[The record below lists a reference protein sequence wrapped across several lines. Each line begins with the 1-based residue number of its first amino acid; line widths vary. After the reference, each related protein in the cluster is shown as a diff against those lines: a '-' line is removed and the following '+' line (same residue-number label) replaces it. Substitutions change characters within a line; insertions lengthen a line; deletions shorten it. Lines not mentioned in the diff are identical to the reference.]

1 MNIISGG
8 TGQIGS
14 ALANT
19 LLKNGEAVT
28 IISRSSKYAADW
40 QAKGAKFAVADIY
53 DTEGLQDIFK
63 TGKNIFVLNP
73 PADPLTDTD
82 LQERK
87 TGASL
92 VAALKGTQPEKIVV
106 ASTLGARTGSR
117 IGDLNTLY
125 DLEQGIAS
133 LGLSYQI
140 IRSAYYMSNWASSLP
155 SIKETGEL
163 VSFFPKGLK
172 IPMVAPQDIGE
183 LAAKFMTAKH
193 GQELTAIVGPELY
206 SPQDVADEFSSA
218 LGRKVNV
225 KVIPKQDWTAA
236 FKATGFSKEAAASYA
251 AMTEIAANHIELP
264 KDAIKW
270 KIKLQQFINNLIK
283 TQDKKLT

>member
-14 ALANT
+14 ALANA

-28 IISRSSKYAADW
+28 IISRSSKSAADW

-53 DTEGLQDIFK
+53 DTESLQRIFK

-82 LQERK
+82 MQERK

-92 VAALKGTQPEKIVV
+92 VAALKGTHPEKIIV
-106 ASTLGARTGSR
+106 ASTLGARPGSR

-133 LGLSYQI
+133 LGLPHQI

-155 SIKETGEL
+155 GIKETGEL

-183 LAAKFMTAKH
+183 LAANSMMSKD
-193 GQELTAIVGPELY
+193 GEELTAIVGPKLY

-218 LGRKVNV
+218 LGKKVSV
-225 KVIPKQDWTAA
+225 KVIPKKEWTAA
-236 FKATGFSKEAAASYA
+236 YKSAGFSGEAAASYA
-251 AMTEIAANHIELP
+251 AMTEIAANDIEIP
-264 KDAIKW
+264 KHAVKG
-270 KIKLQQFINNLIK
+270 KTTLQQFINNLIK
-283 TQDKKLT
+283 VV